1 MTGKTCFEDLIWQAF
16 CSIYAFYGKYS
27 LIRWMT
33 GGVTTQEKIPRNSRD
48 SGLQSSADRGRGP
61 WGRGCWPSK
70 LTDDDLMTTMRYDW
84 WTVTNQET
92 NPPLHKTKLFFFH
105 ANLARKIIGLCTRMV
120 ALSLSW
126 KPPIDYFY
134 STSFRADIKEPMPWS
149 QWVIYMNTCTLE
161 SRNKSALS

>member
-70 LTDDDLMTTMRYDW
+70 LTDDNHALWLTGTK
-84 WTVTNQET
+84 QET
-92 NPPLHKTKLFFFH
+92 NPPLHHFIKLNSSFFMQT
-105 ANLARKIIGLCTRMV
+105 LQEKVIGLCTRMA

-126 KPPIDYFY
+126 KPPIDYCC
-134 STSFRADIKEPMPWS
+134 STSLRADIKEPMPWS

>member
-1 MTGKTCFEDLIWQAF
+1 MTGKTCFEALIWQAF

-70 LTDDDLMTTMRYDW
+70 LTDDDHALWLMDRDKPRDKPTTS
-84 WTVTNQET
+84 
-92 NPPLHKTKLFFFH
+92 PLHKTKLFFFH
-105 ANLARKIIGLCTRMV
+105 ANLAKKVIGLCTRMA

-126 KPPIDYFY
+126 KPPIDYFC
-134 STSFRADIKEPMPWS
+134 SISLRADITNVLEPVS
-149 QWVIYMNTCTLE
+149 NIYEYLYSWV
-161 SRNKSALS
+161 

>member
-61 WGRGCWPSK
+61 WGPSL
-70 LTDDDLMTTMRYDW
+70 LTVQADW
-84 WTVTNQET
+84 WRPCAMTDGQWQTKRQTHHFIKLNSSFFMQTLQE
-92 NPPLHKTKLFFFH
+92 KV
-105 ANLARKIIGLCTRMV
+105 IGLCTRMA

-126 KPPIDYFY
+126 KPPIDYCC
-134 STSFRADIKEPMPWS
+134 STSLRADIKEPMPWS
-149 QWVIYMNTCTLE
+149 QWVIYMNTRTLE